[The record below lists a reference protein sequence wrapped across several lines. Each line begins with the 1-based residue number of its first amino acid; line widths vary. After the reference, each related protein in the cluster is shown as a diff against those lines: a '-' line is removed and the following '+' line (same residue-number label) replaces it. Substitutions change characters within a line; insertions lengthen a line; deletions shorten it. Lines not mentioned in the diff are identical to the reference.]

1 MSEFFIPAKKTEDLW
16 YKEPW
21 MLLVL
26 GGPLI
31 VVIAAITTIF
41 IAWYGADQVVSKD
54 YYKQGININKDIIRD
69 SKAIE
74 YKLKGT
80 VRLEQSG
87 KLAMS
92 LSGEIELPK
101 TVLMIITSKSQ
112 NSEYE
117 ALNKVNLSKVQGG
130 DYEGYLQLPKSAEA
144 MNLNLWHVQIEAH
157 DWRLTGDWRDPMHSN
172 LQLNP

>member
-1 MSEFFIPAKKTEDLW
+1 M
-16 YKEPW
+16 
-21 MLLVL
+21 
-26 GGPLI
+26 
-31 VVIAAITTIF
+31 
-41 IAWYGADQVVSKD
+41 
-54 YYKQGININKDIIRD
+54 
-69 SKAIE
+69 
-74 YKLKGT
+74 
-80 VRLEQSG
+80 
-87 KLAMS
+87 
-92 LSGEIELPK
+92 LPK

-117 ALNKVNLSKVQGG
+117 AINKVNLSKVQGG